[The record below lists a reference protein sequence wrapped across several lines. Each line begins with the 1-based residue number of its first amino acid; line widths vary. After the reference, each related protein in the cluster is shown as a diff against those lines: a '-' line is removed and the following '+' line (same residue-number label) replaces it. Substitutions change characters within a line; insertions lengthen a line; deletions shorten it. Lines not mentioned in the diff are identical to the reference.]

1 MAKSINSVVIATD
14 TFSSLITKTNQ
25 VISAIGSEVI
35 TANSS
40 NDGANTTGNTN
51 LIGIFGANT
60 IAAGTS
66 LRGGSVNAAAN
77 LTISSNV
84 SFTGANASFSANLV
98 ITNSVVSVNAV
109 TMLVSGPTLNVS
121 SNATFNSNVNI
132 SGIRLTVAS
141 NANFTGANT
150 TLGSANTTISGNN
163 FTVTSNNFS
172 VTANDVTFTS
182 NTTFD
187 GTLDITNKVT
197 LYDDI
202 QYGPA
207 GVYGIQ
213 TSAANTSLGVT
224 LGSPLPVY
232 SWVMANYKGA
242 DITSVVKNGATVRV
256 SRFLAVTDGT
266 NAYITEYATLHSPAA
281 ANLGVYSITANAT
294 HAIINFTQTAINSE
308 LTLNIS
314 LTA

>member
-60 IAAGTS
+60 IAVGTVI
-66 LRGGSVNAAAN
+66 RGGTVNAAAN
-77 LTISSNV
+77 LTISSNAIFV
-84 SFTGANASFSANLV
+84 GTNTSFSSNLI
-98 ITNSVVSVNAV
+98 ITNSTTTVNAV
-109 TMLVSGPTLNVS
+109 MIISGPTLNVS
-121 SNATFNSNVNI
+121 SNATFNANVTMAGN
-132 SGIRLTVAS
+132 RLVVGS
-141 NANFTGANT
+141 NASFTGANT
-150 TLGSANTTISGNN
+150 TLGSANTTVTGNN

-207 GVYGIQ
+207 GLYGIQ

-281 ANLGVYSITANAT
+281 ANLGVYSITANGS
-294 HAIINFTQTAINSE
+294 HAIINFTQTAVNSSV
-308 LTLNIS
+308 TLNIS